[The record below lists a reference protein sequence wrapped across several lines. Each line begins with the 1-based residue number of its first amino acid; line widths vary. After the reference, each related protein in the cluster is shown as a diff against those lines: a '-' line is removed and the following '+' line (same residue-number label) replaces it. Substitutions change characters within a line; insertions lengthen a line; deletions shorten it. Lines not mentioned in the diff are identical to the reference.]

1 MWSTRPLSPEASLE
15 DGAAFR
21 KTYYSDAQHVFS
33 RVQHHV
39 HHKTKNGFAP
49 LKACCPKHGTQKGV
63 CKADFPNPEKRFLKD
78 PLILCRG
85 LARRVG
91 LRVSGRR
98 NALGSILGRRTG
110 AWQSG
115 THPAFA
121 TVFRSN
127 THTMPNYR
135 VPILPETHEDRVCR
149 HKDLCVCNGDKAMV
163 TRLLKIT
170 CKLAQRAQREGA
182 GYYCGYT
189 FKAQPVGRK
198 LLNAAVSSLNYL
210 EETLQDKTPGSV

>member
-1 MWSTRPLSPEASLE
+1 MTEERQCGAPDLYRLKRRSRTGLPSGRHTIVMRNMSLVASNITCIAKPKWIRSLE
-15 DGAAFR
+15 GMLPD
-21 KTYYSDAQHVFS
+21 TW
-33 RVQHHV
+33 
-39 HHKTKNGFAP
+39 N
-49 LKACCPKHGTQKGV
+49 KAGRLQGGLPQTR
-63 CKADFPNPEKRFLKD
+63 EKRFLKD

-98 NALGSILGRRTG
+98 NALGGILGRRTG

-135 VPILPETHEDRVCR
+135 VPILQDSRRPGMPAQRSVRVQWRQSHGNQVVEDHVQARPKGAAR
-149 HKDLCVCNGDKAMV
+149 GG
-163 TRLLKIT
+163 RLLLWLHVQST
-170 CKLAQRAQREGA
+170 TSWE
-182 GYYCGYT
+182 
-189 FKAQPVGRK
+189 KA
-198 LLNAAVSSLNYL
+198 S
-210 EETLQDKTPGSV
+210 